1 MFAKRLTLFLAT
13 NLAVIVLLGLV
24 LRVLG
29 LDQALDSHGFYSYA
43 GLLTFAALLGFGGSL
58 LSLALSKW
66 LAKVSTGAQVIT
78 SPRSATERWLLETV
92 ERQARQAGIGVP
104 EVAIYASP
112 DPNAFAT
119 GMWRNEAL
127 VAVSTGLLES
137 MSQREAEAVLAHEVS
152 HVANGDMITLALL
165 QGVVNTF
172 VVFLARVIGFFVDR
186 VLMRGGGEERRGGF
200 GIGYFLT
207 VILAEVTLGLFASMI
222 VMWFSRR
229 REFSADR
236 GAAELEGPDA
246 MIGALQRLSAAH
258 EPSRLP
264 QALAAFGI
272 RGGAGSVLGRLLS
285 SHPPLEERIA
295 ALQDL
300 RSAPSSGSSHERRG
314 RGRGRGHDVLV

>member
-1 MFAKRLTLFLAT
+1 VFAKRLSLFLLT

-24 LRVLG
+24 LRILG
-29 LDQALDSHGFYSYA
+29 LDQALDQHGLFSYA

-58 LSLALSKW
+58 VSLALSKW

-78 SPRSATERWLLETV
+78 APRSATERWLLETV
-92 ERQARQAGIGVP
+92 HRQAHQAGIGTP

-137 MSQREAEAVLAHEVS
+137 MTQREAEAVLAHEVS
-152 HVANGDMITLALL
+152 HVANGDMITMALL

-186 VLMRGGGEERRGGF
+186 VLLRGGDDERRGGF

-207 VILAEVTLGLFASMI
+207 VIVAEVTLGLLASLI

-236 GAAELEGPDA
+236 GAAELEGPAA
-246 MIGALQRLSAAH
+246 MIGALQRLGAAQ

-264 QALAAFGI
+264 QALSAFGI
-272 RGGAGSVLGRLLS
+272 RGGGGLSRLLS
-285 SHPPLEERIA
+285 SHPPLEERVA
-295 ALQDL
+295 ALQRLGASPGWDPNQEP
-300 RSAPSSGSSHERRG
+300 RARG
-314 RGRGRGHDVLV
+314 RGRG

>member
-1 MFAKRLTLFLAT
+1 MFFKRLALFLMT

-29 LDQALDSHGFYSYA
+29 LDRALDPSGPFSYA
-43 GLLTFAALLGFGGSL
+43 GLLTFAGLLGFGGSL
-58 LSLALSKW
+58 VSLALSKW
-66 LAKVSTGAQVIT
+66 LAKVSTGAQVIST
-78 SPRSATERWLLETV
+78 PRSVTERWLLETV
-92 ERQARQAGIGVP
+92 HRQAEQAGIGAP

-119 GMWRNEAL
+119 GMWRDDAL

-137 MSQREAEAVLAHEVS
+137 MTQREAEAVLAHEVS
-152 HVANGDMITLALL
+152 HVANGDMITMALL

-186 VLMRGGGEERRGGF
+186 VLLRGEGQDRRGGF
-200 GIGYFLT
+200 GVGYFLT
-207 VILAEVTLGLFASMI
+207 VIAAEVTLGLLASLI

-229 REFSADR
+229 REFAADR
-236 GAAELEGPDA
+236 GAAGLEGPEA
-246 MIGALQRLSAAH
+246 MIGALQRLRGAQ

-272 RGGAGSVLGRLLS
+272 RGGGAFSRLLS
-285 SHPPLEERIA
+285 SHPPLEERIE
-295 ALQDL
+295 ALRNL
-300 RSAPSSGSSHERRG
+300 RTAPPTAQGRSSWGARKVS
-314 RGRGRGHDVLV
+314 

>member
-1 MFAKRLTLFLAT
+1 MFFKRLTLFLAT

-24 LRVLG
+24 LKVLG
-29 LDQALDSHGFYSYA
+29 LDQALDSHGLFSYG
-43 GLLTFAALLGFGGSL
+43 GLLTFAALLGFGGSFV
-58 LSLALSKW
+58 SLALSKW

-92 ERQARQAGIGVP
+92 HRQAQQAGIGAP

-119 GMWRNEAL
+119 GMWRNDSL

-137 MSQREAEAVLAHEVS
+137 MTQREVEAVLAHEVS

-186 VLMRGGGEERRGGF
+186 VLLRGEGEDRRGGM

-207 VILAEVTLGLFASMI
+207 VIVAEVTLGLLASLI

-236 GAAELEGPDA
+236 GAAELEGPEA
-246 MIGALQRLSAAH
+246 MIRALERLRAAQ

-264 QALAAFGI
+264 QALSAFGI
-272 RGGAGSVLGRLLS
+272 RAGVSGTLGRLLS

-295 ALQDL
+295 ALENLGPAPRPGLRIDL
-300 RSAPSSGSSHERRG
+300 RARGGSR
-314 RGRGRGHDVLV
+314 DVLV